1 MPFCGSC
8 GNENPAGN
16 SFCASCGRSTS
27 GGSVPFGAVGGP
39 AKSQMS
45 PQTVELA
52 STILGIV
59 GGGFFAIGWF
69 AWSRIFSLYVPS
81 NATWLL
87 SFLGGVCWTI
97 GLALPWKQVKR
108 FLGAPVQI
116 IGFASI
122 CVLTLGALLGLLFSG
137 WVPEV
142 FTGLSVAGLT
152 TAAGIFAIPK
162 VRARATR

>member
-16 SFCASCGRSTS
+16 SFCASCGSSTS
-27 GGSVPFGAVGGP
+27 GTNGASGALGLA
-39 AKSQMS
+39 AKPQKS
-45 PQTVELA
+45 PQTMELA

-69 AWSRIFSLYVPS
+69 AWRSIYALRFPS
-81 NATWLL
+81 DASWLFT
-87 SFLGGVCWTI
+87 FLCGVCWI
-97 GLALPWKQVKR
+97 VGLSLPWKQVKR
-108 FLGAPVQI
+108 FVGAPVQI
-116 IGFASI
+116 IGFVSI
-122 CVLTLGALLGLLFSG
+122 CVLTLGALIGLLFSG
-137 WVPEV
+137 PVPEV

-152 TAAGIFAIPK
+152 TAAGIFSIPK